1 MPVFRVPNQSVRW
14 LLAELV
20 VVVLG
25 ILIAFQVEEW
35 RTNRGDQQFFNAS
48 LQAILTE
55 LEDEYFD
62 FQQAIPSV
70 DRQLKSA
77 ARLSLLLG
85 GIEPRDEAQIVETY
99 GFTLNNYDWRPNAST
114 YTGLRESG
122 RIYLLSDSEL
132 VERLFDYYEFGEY
145 VGTVFTRLNSS
156 RERFLEDS
164 LTDFYDTP
172 SDEPLINE
180 VTIQLNRQVAKPL
193 EDIPR
198 NPEFIGSLGRLMRSL
213 NQSARRLEDIAARN
227 IELQEFIKTRL
238 DNV

>member
-1 MPVFRVPNQSVRW
+1 MPNQSVRW
-14 LLAELV
+14 LLAELA

-35 RTNRGDQQFFNAS
+35 RTNRGDQQFSNAS
-48 LQAILTE
+48 IQAILAE

-77 ARLSLLLG
+77 ARLSSLLG
-85 GIEPRDEAQIVETY
+85 SNEPRDEAQIVEAY
-99 GFTLNNYDWRPNAST
+99 SFTLSNYDWRPNAST

-156 RERFLEDS
+156 RDRFLEDS

-172 SDEPLINE
+172 SDETLIGE
-180 VTIQLNRQVAKPL
+180 VTIQLERQVTKPL

-198 NPEFIGSLGRLMRSL
+198 NPKFIGSLGHLLRSL
-213 NQSARRLEDIAARN
+213 NQSARRLENIAARN
-227 IELQEFIKTRL
+227 LELQELIRTRL
-238 DNV
+238 DND